1 MDICFE
7 GVGQVAATFR
17 VEDGKDIQAGMA
29 VTLKKSGTVG
39 LGENGEPLC
48 GVLLGNV
55 RGGAAAVQ
63 IGGVA
68 KVDCSDS
75 AALKVGWQEL
85 ACDGKGGVKTADN
98 TGGMKFLV
106 LAVDEDGDRKSVI
119 IKL

>member
-17 VEDGKDIQAGMA
+17 VKGGGDVRAGMA
-29 VTLKKSGTVG
+29 VSLTGDGTVG
-39 LGENGEPLC
+39 LGNDGGEMC

-68 KVDCSDS
+68 KVGYFGT
-75 AALKVGWQEL
+75 APEVGWQEL
-85 ACDGKGGVKTADN
+85 A
-98 TGGMKFLV
+98 
-106 LAVDEDGDRKSVI
+106 DRKSVV
-119 IKL
+119 